1 MSKCLSF
8 LQTLVNILQPENM
21 LLEDSSSSF
30 FHLLLLFYNTSE
42 DGTFHLLAKM
52 VLKYD
57 GIIVEMNSFNFKA
70 ACRDAVGFVC
80 IVYRGLFFMQEALF
94 SKQIP
99 SSQISFD
106 ILKLFI

>member
-57 GIIVEMNSFNFKA
+57 GISSRSTYLVEMNSFNFKA
-70 ACRDAVGFVC
+70 TCRDVVGFVC

-99 SSQISFD
+99 SSH
-106 ILKLFI
+106 